1 MAMLDKFIEENLE
14 IKDAINDKVVDNYS
28 KLEVSL
34 FFLPILFLSLIVL
47 FLFCKDALSIDK
59 YIEIQKDFFY
69 TINSK
74 LSSFPCLIYNL
85 TQFGDA
91 LICLSFLTI
100 FIIYA
105 PKIWE
110 AMISALLVSALFS
123 TILKKTFLVPRPAAV
138 FDTTSFKIIGKTIS
152 GHNSLPSGH
161 SVTIFTILTVLLFAF
176 MPKKGNN
183 KLLWFF
189 LVITPALIISFT
201 RVGVGAHYPLDVI
214 IGSIIG
220 YISGISGIFINKKY
234 QIWSWINNK
243 KSHPFFIALFMVCSI
258 LLVIRIFHEN
268 LFVYYMALISL
279 IISLYKFIY
288 VYFKR

>member
-1 MAMLDKFIEENLE
+1 MLDKFIDKNLE
-14 IKDAINDKVVDNYS
+14 NKYTINAKVIYNYS
-28 KLEVSL
+28 KLKVSL
-34 FFLPILFLSLIVL
+34 FFLPILILSLIVF
-47 FLFCKDALSIDK
+47 FLFSQDALSINK
-59 YIEIQKDFFY
+59 YIEIQKDYFFY
-69 TINSK
+69 INSK
-74 LSSFPCLIYNL
+74 LASFPCLIYNL

-100 FIIYA
+100 FIMYA

-110 AMISALLVSALFS
+110 ALISALLVSALFS
-123 TILKKTFLVPRPAAV
+123 TVLKKIFLVPRPAAV
-138 FDTTSFKIIGKTIS
+138 FDTTSFKIVGKTIS
-152 GHNSLPSGH
+152 GHNSMPSGH
-161 SVTIFTILTVLLFAF
+161 SITIFTILTVLLFAF
-176 MPKKGNN
+176 MPKKGKN

-189 LVITPALIISFT
+189 LLITTALIISFT

-243 KSHPFFIALFMVCSI
+243 KSYPFFIALLMVCSI

-268 LFVYYMALISL
+268 LFVYYVALISL

>member
-1 MAMLDKFIEENLE
+1 MLDKFIDKNLE
-14 IKDAINDKVVDNYS
+14 NKYTINAKVIYNYS
-28 KLEVSL
+28 KLKLSL
-34 FFLPILFLSLIVL
+34 FFLPILILSLIVF
-47 FLFCKDALSIDK
+47 FLFSQDALSINK
-59 YIEIQKDFFY
+59 YIEIQKDYFFY
-69 TINSK
+69 INSK
-74 LSSFPCLIYNL
+74 LALFSYLIYNL

-100 FIIYA
+100 FIMYA

-110 AMISALLVSALFS
+110 ALISALLVSALFS
-123 TILKKTFLVPRPAAV
+123 TVLKKIFLVPRPAAV
-138 FDTTSFKIIGKTIS
+138 FDTTSFKIVGKTIS
-152 GHNSLPSGH
+152 GHNSMPSGH
-161 SVTIFTILTVLLFAF
+161 SITIFTILTVLLFAF
-176 MPKKGNN
+176 MPKKGKN

-189 LVITPALIISFT
+189 LVITTALIISFT

-243 KSHPFFIALFMVCSI
+243 KSYPFFIALLMVCSI

-268 LFVYYMALISL
+268 LFVYYVALISL

>member
-1 MAMLDKFIEENLE
+1 
-14 IKDAINDKVVDNYS
+14 
-28 KLEVSL
+28 
-34 FFLPILFLSLIVL
+34 
-47 FLFCKDALSIDK
+47 
-59 YIEIQKDFFY
+59 
-69 TINSK
+69 
-74 LSSFPCLIYNL
+74 
-85 TQFGDA
+85 
-91 LICLSFLTI
+91 
-100 FIIYA
+100 
-105 PKIWE
+105 
-110 AMISALLVSALFS
+110 
-123 TILKKTFLVPRPAAV
+123 
-138 FDTTSFKIIGKTIS
+138 
-152 GHNSLPSGH
+152 
-161 SVTIFTILTVLLFAF
+161 
-176 MPKKGNN
+176 MPKKWKN

-189 LVITPALIISFT
+189 LVITTALIIAFT

-243 KSHPFFIALFMVCSI
+243 KSYPFFIALLMVCSI

>member
-1 MAMLDKFIEENLE
+1 MLDKFIDKNLE
-14 IKDAINDKVVDNYS
+14 NKYTINAKVIYNYS
-28 KLEVSL
+28 KLKVSL
-34 FFLPILFLSLIVL
+34 FFLPILILSLIVF
-47 FLFCKDALSIDK
+47 FLFSQDALSINK
-59 YIEIQKDFFY
+59 YIEIQKDYFFY
-69 TINSK
+69 INSK
-74 LSSFPCLIYNL
+74 LASFSYLIYNL

-100 FIIYA
+100 FIMYA

-110 AMISALLVSALFS
+110 ALISALLVSALFS
-123 TILKKTFLVPRPAAV
+123 TVLKKIFLVPRPAAV
-138 FDTTSFKIIGKTIS
+138 FDTTSFKIVGKTIS
-152 GHNSLPSGH
+152 GHNSMPSGH
-161 SVTIFTILTVLLFAF
+161 SITIFTILTVLLFAF
-176 MPKKGNN
+176 MPKRGKN

-189 LVITPALIISFT
+189 LVITTALIISFT

-243 KSHPFFIALFMVCSI
+243 KSYPFFIALLMVCSI

-268 LFVYYMALISL
+268 LFVYYVALISL